1 MSKQI
6 LFLIGKPV
14 GIDAVNFLKSKK
26 EFSIEVWSSENKI
39 INKKNFNKYFN
50 QKKNFINY
58 FKKNKKVYDFIILV
72 YWPWIIPDFLF
83 DKFNNSVNFHP
94 SFLPIG
100 RGAYPHVHAIIKKFK
115 WGVTLHKIFPGIDNG
130 DIWCQKRIKIEKFS
144 NATQLYIKSREE
156 IIKLFKKNIINI
168 IDGKVKPKKQK
179 GEAIILFKK
188 DLHQYDKLELKKKY
202 LLDDLIN
209 ISNARSFAGKTF
221 NFFYY
226 KKKKYSFDIT
236 VKRI

>member
-1 MSKQI
+1 
-6 LFLIGKPV
+6 L
-14 GIDAVNFLKSKK
+14 
-26 EFSIEVWSSENKI
+26 
-39 INKKNFNKYFN
+39 
-50 QKKNFINY
+50 
-58 FKKNKKVYDFIILV
+58 LV
-72 YWPWIIPDFLF
+72 
-83 DKFNNSVNFHP
+83 
-94 SFLPIG
+94 
-100 RGAYPHVHAIIKKFK
+100 
-115 WGVTLHKIFPGIDNG
+115 
-130 DIWCQKRIKIEKFS
+130 IKIEKFS

-209 ISNARSFAGKTF
+209 ISNARSFEGKTF